1 MPRKPISSRL
11 LLSAAGALALVFS
24 AAPTFAQDYRP
35 YDNAPAYDRDGPET
49 VEVYAYRH
57 PSRTARGGEIVQA
70 SYSAPVRADDLDL
83 TTSWGAHIFRA
94 RVVQKAHQL
103 CEMLDVRYPVG
114 ANSNDS
120 GPVDESACFRR
131 ASTHGLEDADA
142 AIDHARR
149 LADRDR

>member
-1 MPRKPISSRL
+1 MQRKPISSRL
-11 LLSAAGALALVFS
+11 LWSAAGALALALS
-24 AAPTFAQDYRP
+24 TMPSFAQDYRP
-35 YDNAPAYDRDGPET
+35 YDNAPAYDRNDPET

-57 PSRTARGGEIVQA
+57 PSRTARGGEIIQA

-83 TTSWGAHIFRA
+83 TTYWGAHMFRA

-103 CEMLDVRYPVG
+103 CEALDVRYPVG
-114 ANSNDS
+114 ANHDS

-131 ASTHGLEDADA
+131 ASEHGLEDADA